1 MVLENME
8 YYAEYYIRMKDS
20 IIFCMNRAELIF
32 AGWKRA
38 RWQNPQE
45 QKEGKTLTS
54 GYFQYF
60 IS

>member
-1 MVLENME
+1 ME

-20 IIFCMNRAELIF
+20 IIFFMNRAELIF

-45 QKEGKTLTS
+45 QKEGKTKRLKE
-54 GYFQYF
+54 
-60 IS
+60 